1 MQTSAPLATVSMN
14 SNLTCDVFTYK
25 EVAHIIFPIFYTV
38 VFVISLLGNSLV
50 LFITCQSRKKL
61 NTTSVYLVNLAVSD
75 ALFTLALPGR
85 ITYYIREFDWPFGE
99 ALCRVTAVLFY
110 SNTYAGIAFMTCIS
124 LDRYLAMVHP
134 HRYRGLR
141 KVQTARRVCCLVWA
155 IVFLET
161 APLLCRQMVQKTQ
174 GRHTCMEYFNLN
186 ASPMLPYLLLLACGV
201 GFCFPLGLIL
211 FCYSRISLKLS
222 RTARHNSVMD
232 RSGRSNRAKSII
244 LVILGTFLVCFS
256 PYHITII
263 QFMLRNLL
271 ATPSCDDLKA
281 FKMALQVTVSL
292 MNLNCC
298 LDPVIYFFAIKTYK
312 RRVVSFFKLRL
323 STMATSNLKSEPE
336 NSSSN
341 T

>member
-1 MQTSAPLATVSMN
+1 MMLTSLPPTTASVN
-14 SNLTCDVFTYK
+14 SNSNSTECDVFIYK

-38 VFVISLLGNSLV
+38 VFFISLLGNCLV
-50 LFITCQSRKKL
+50 LLIICQRHQKL
-61 NTTSVYLVNLAVSD
+61 NATSVYLMNLAVSD

-99 ALCRVTAVLFY
+99 GLCRITAVLFF

-134 HRYRGLR
+134 HSAQGLR
-141 KVQTARRVCCLVWA
+141 KVETARRFSCLVWV
-155 IVFLET
+155 IVLLET
-161 APLLCRQMVQKTQ
+161 LPLLFQQMMTESQ
-174 GRHTCMEYFNLN
+174 GRHTCMEYFNLS
-186 ASPMLPYLLLLACGV
+186 SPFLPYLLLLACAI

-211 FCYSRISLKLS
+211 FCYSQISLKLS
-222 RTARHNSVMD
+222 RTARLNPVMD
-232 RSGRSNRAKSII
+232 RSGHGVRTKSII
-244 LVILGTFLVCFS
+244 LVILGTFMVCFS
-256 PYHITII
+256 PYHINII
-263 QFMLRNLL
+263 QFMVRNLL
-271 ATPSCDDLKA
+271 AEPTCDDLKG

-298 LDPVIYFFAIKTYK
+298 LDPLIYFFAIKTYK
-312 RRVVSFFKLRL
+312 KRVASFFKMRL
-323 STMATSNLKSEPE
+323 STNTKSMAE